1 MVDIGK
7 ININTLPA
15 RADEQAAARRART
28 ARKPE
33 GEPRAQ
39 IGERIRNARAPDIT
53 RYAPG
58 TGKKI
63 EALEDLLR
71 RIFEDH
77 SFERVA

>member
-7 ININTLPA
+7 ISVNTLTSK
-15 RADEQAAARRART
+15 ADEQAAARRARA

-33 GEPRAQ
+33 REAPIQ
-39 IGERIRNARAPDIT
+39 IGERIRNARTPDIT

-58 TGKKI
+58 TGRKI

-71 RIFEDH
+71 RIFEDR